1 MKVIAQDITVVYG
14 SRQVLRNLTFEA
26 PGQINLIVGQNG
38 SGKSTLLR
46 VLAGAV
52 IPNSGS
58 VFCDGINISRLNRR
72 QRLATGI
79 VYVKQDDN
87 VYPHLSVLE
96 NLRVASYVAGKT
108 ERFDAIIETVHQVF
122 PTLKSKSAKQV
133 GLMSGG
139 EKKQLAIAM
148 GFMQDP
154 RVLLLDEPSTGL
166 APVLVEEVMNAIS
179 KFVTSNDAV
188 IIFAEQNI
196 RRACCIASH
205 VNLLVNGL
213 IEPFE
218 IGASN
223 AEQYLP
229 QIYSK
234 MMRPK
239 EEDRSYA

>member
-1 MKVIAQDITVVYG
+1 M
-14 SRQVLRNLTFEA
+14 LRNLTFEA

-46 VLAGAV
+46 ALAGSL
-52 IPNSGS
+52 IPDSGT
-58 VFCDGINISRLNRR
+58 VVCDGVNISGLSRK
-72 QRLATGI
+72 QRLAMGI
-79 VYVKQDDN
+79 VYVKQDNN
-87 VYPHLSVLE
+87 VYAHLSVLE
-96 NLRVASYVAGKT
+96 NLRVASYVAAKGNQ
-108 ERFDAIIETVHQVF
+108 FGAIIETVYRVF
-122 PTLKSKSAKQV
+122 PTLRSFSAKQA

-139 EKKQLAIAM
+139 EKQQLAIAM

-179 KFVTSNDAV
+179 RFVTSTDAV

-196 RRACCIASH
+196 RRACSIASH

-218 IGASN
+218 IGATN
-223 AEQYLP
+223 AEEYLP

-234 MMRPK
+234 MMKPK